1 MKQLGILAFLVVL
14 FEASAAANPYLL
26 KPGEPPTKLR
36 VATSAVTGGFV
47 HFYSGLD
54 YGIFEKYGLKCE
66 HVYIRGQSPALAA
79 LANDQ
84 VQFNYG
90 AADGSLPGLAAGVEA
105 KFVASPLVKL
115 PYVMVARKEIRR
127 PEDLKGKSIGV
138 TRPGDLSARLSRQVV
153 RKFGLTTD
161 EVTIHPIGGSQT
173 ERYQAMVGNVVQAIL
188 VTPPLDIR
196 AKSDGFNIIYRLIDL
211 EIPFIYSSLITNY
224 RMLRERPEIVQRMV
238 AALAETVYFVEKN
251 PDKAKA
257 AIAKAMR
264 VKDEEALQSSY
275 NVYAKEIVDRTMVV
289 PGKSVS
295 EAVDIARETGTLVRR
310 KPEEL
315 YDNSF
320 VNNLEKSGFLE
331 RALGQRKLPAIK
343 FNRPILV
350 ESFATKP
357 VSIPPFGKGRPGGIF
372 VSCRND
378 PRYLQAPGFVINSAA

>member
-1 MKQLGILAFLVVL
+1 MVKLEFRATLFVLLLAVT
-14 FEASAAANPYLL
+14 ASANPYLP
-26 KPGEPPTKLR
+26 KPGERPTMLR

-47 HFYSGLD
+47 HFYAGLD

-66 HVYIRGQSPALAA
+66 HIYIRGQSPALAA

-84 VQFNYG
+84 LQFTYG

-105 KFVASPLVKL
+105 KVVASPLVKL
-115 PYVMVARKEIRR
+115 PYVMVARKEVRR

-153 RKFGLTTD
+153 KKFGLTTD

-188 VTPPLDIR
+188 VTPPLDVR

-211 EIPFIYSSLITNY
+211 DIPFIYSSLMTNY
-224 RMLRERPEIVQRMV
+224 KMLRERPEIVQRMV

-251 PDKAKA
+251 PDKAKG

-295 EAVDIARETGTLVRR
+295 EAVEIARETGTLVRR

-320 VNNLEKSGFLE
+320 VNNLEKSGFLKE
-331 RALGQRKLPAIK
+331 LWGAENYRR
-343 FNRPILV
+343 
-350 ESFATKP
+350 
-357 VSIPPFGKGRPGGIF
+357 
-372 VSCRND
+372 
-378 PRYLQAPGFVINSAA
+378 

>member
-1 MKQLGILAFLVVL
+1 MKKLAIVAFVIFL
-14 FEASAAANPYLL
+14 FDTGAFANPYL
-26 KPGEPPTKLR
+26 PRAGDRPITLR

-47 HFYSGLD
+47 HFYSALD

-66 HVYIRGQSPALAA
+66 HIYIRGQSPALAA
-79 LANDQ
+79 LAGDQ
-84 VQFNYG
+84 LQFTYG

-105 KFVASPLVKL
+105 KVVASPLVKL
-115 PYVMVARKEIRR
+115 PYVMVARKDIRR

-188 VTPPLDIR
+188 VTPPLDVR
-196 AKSDGFNIIYRLIDL
+196 AKHDGFNVIYRLVDL
-211 EIPFIYSSLITNY
+211 EIPFIYSSLLTNY
-224 RMLRERPEIVQRMV
+224 KMLRDRPEIVQRMV

-289 PGKSVS
+289 PAKSVS
-295 EAVDIARETGTLVRR
+295 EAVEIARETGTLVRR

-320 VNNLEKSGFLE
+320 VNNLEKSGFLKE
-331 RALGQRKLPAIK
+331 LWGNENYRR
-343 FNRPILV
+343 
-350 ESFATKP
+350 
-357 VSIPPFGKGRPGGIF
+357 
-372 VSCRND
+372 
-378 PRYLQAPGFVINSAA
+378 